1 MADKIL
7 FLECYSGISGD
18 MTVGALLDLG
28 ADKEKLLETLK
39 GLPVDGYSVKIEEKR
54 VHGLR
59 GCDFDVI
66 LDEKQREHHHSHGH
80 HHGHRSYGD
89 ICRILEESSLD
100 EPVKETVGKIFALV
114 AKAEARAHGVP
125 EEEVTFHEVG
135 AVDSIVDIVS
145 AAFCFHDLQVKQVVV
160 SDLWEGQGTIM
171 CQHGRIPVPVPAV
184 VEIVKETGMS
194 LHITEVKGEMV
205 TPTGA
210 AIAGALRTRERL
222 PEAFQIEKV
231 GIGTGKRTYPHA
243 NVLRAM
249 LLHEA

>member
-80 HHGHRSYGD
+80 HHGHRSYGKS
-89 ICRILEESSLD
+89 E
-100 EPVKETVGKIFALV
+100 
-114 AKAEARAHGVP
+114 AKR
-125 EEEVTFHEVG
+125 
-135 AVDSIVDIVS
+135 S
-145 AAFCFHDLQVKQVVV
+145 
-160 SDLWEGQGTIM
+160 
-171 CQHGRIPVPVPAV
+171 
-184 VEIVKETGMS
+184 
-194 LHITEVKGEMV
+194 
-205 TPTGA
+205 
-210 AIAGALRTRERL
+210 
-222 PEAFQIEKV
+222 
-231 GIGTGKRTYPHA
+231 
-243 NVLRAM
+243 
-249 LLHEA
+249 